1 MRVLAKGYS
10 EGSTWLYQVLRPEH
24 KLYRELFHQL
34 HSLINK
40 LHGLESE
47 GYWDSQEKVRL
58 DQFIKNVV
66 DMQNAQKQ
74 NKLVSCNSSLVSNF
88 LKQDILDGIEK
99 DLKEQGY
106 LSDLGLFAMSE
117 EDAVL
122 KMERMFDL
130 MKERLEPL
138 NLQVKAPIAYVRA
151 RLQDGCHNDLQHPS
165 LIVLWHQHKDI
176 LKEVTGWQ
184 YFFRRFPHKLL
195 VDEDIMYEASAPW
208 QESVSQMITT

>member
-74 NKLVSCNSSLVSNF
+74 NKLVKFHIRADDKLQ
-88 LKQDILDGIEK
+88 LKPCLQFPQAGHPGWYRK
-99 DLKEQGY
+99 G
-106 LSDLGLFAMSE
+106 F
-117 EDAVL
+117 
-122 KMERMFDL
+122 ERAGVPFRPGPVCH
-130 MKERLEPL
+130 ERGRCCP
-138 NLQVKAPIAYVRA
+138 
-151 RLQDGCHNDLQHPS
+151 
-165 LIVLWHQHKDI
+165 
-176 LKEVTGWQ
+176 
-184 YFFRRFPHKLL
+184 
-195 VDEDIMYEASAPW
+195 
-208 QESVSQMITT
+208 